1 MHLHYS
7 QNTLGVIHV
16 SSGREVDDVVD
27 ELLGGEPFYEGGGD
41 EGFPRPGLANHHQW
55 QLLLDAQVQKI
66 FLQKK
71 QGLKSTCSA
80 LKGYQ
85 DIFSILS

>member
-66 FLQKK
+66 FLRIKMV
-71 QGLKSTCSA
+71 
-80 LKGYQ
+80 
-85 DIFSILS
+85 